1 MKTHRFRLAAALTAA
16 MIVLTALTGCMTG
29 PRKPSSPAESAVTVD
44 GDPGLVHPCH
54 RAGSDHP
61 VPL

>member
-29 PRKPSSPAESAVTVD
+29 PRKPNKT
-44 GDPGLVHPCH
+44 
-54 RAGSDHP
+54 
-61 VPL
+61 